1 MRDAGTI
8 RRTTGALLV
17 GAALLFSGRA
27 TLDAAPQDGP
37 NLVAHWKFDEG
48 SGISTADASGSAN
61 HGTLMG
67 GTGWVQ
73 GFDGQGLSFDGA
85 KNYVLCGSAGLVAAN
100 QPQSIA
106 LWFNVS
112 EIPRNIQQFVH
123 LDIPNGSSGL
133 YLGFKESKIG
143 AWRLGGHWLA
153 NASAPPVNEWHHLA
167 YTYDGKTHQLFIDG
181 VLSGASTNP
190 SDSGKP
196 SIVELGRYERG
207 ATKEYFKGY
216 LDEVRLYTGVL
227 TAGDLKKIIPADKLA
242 KGPSGGAVLP
252 PPPAGPD
259 PAVGKG
265 PARPVSS
272 DPKIQEREKKAQDLW
287 DAAVGFEKDGKFLE
301 AQGKL
306 RELRTR
312 YRGTSVCFDHMIEI
326 SDKIS
331 ALGLKVA
338 VAALGKTTLFKRPHQ
353 DSWYGFEFAPPEGW
367 KGVPPAAAWFN
378 DYDNSEVD
386 YKGETIRVAR
396 YTAPYLDRLHL
407 QVFKVYSCSD
417 IGFLEQKV
425 TGYLEQRYKKLTE
438 ESKSPLQGRMQ
449 SLRKVYSTS
458 GGDRLVVYYYV
469 GERRGLAL
477 VGMWRAGSEE
487 MGFIRI
493 TTTVNGKTTVQ
504 QTTNPPITQEDF
516 GYALKVFDAT
526 AKTFWILDPGTRSGL
541 SIKLEKS
548 ALCSDWQL
556 LRSSKGNYLIE
567 YATSTEYAKK
577 CGEEL
582 EQIQALYRQV
592 IPSAKGI
599 PQCRVKVFDRE
610 DDFMYYGQMSG
621 AAAYWSPGQEEV
633 VCYKFEG
640 DKVTLDSREEFTV
653 AEERPAE
660 ETTFKVLYHEAFHQ
674 YMFYMMGKG
683 RRIYVPSWLNEGL
696 GDYFFGGE
704 WTKNRGKFTIGI
716 NDWRVK
722 TIVTAVKKNEH
733 VGLDKI
739 FRYDQMQYYSNAHL
753 CYAEGWSINYFFMQ
767 SPVAKAKGYPQIPV
781 KMLEAL
787 KTGAGGEDGWQKA
800 TDKAF
805 AGVDLKKM
813 EEEWK
818 AFVLT
823 LPIPKN
829 QMDKPE
835 DDANK

>member
-1 MRDAGTI
+1 MRQSPLLFVT
-8 RRTTGALLV
+8 ALLLCGRLPAD
-17 GAALLFSGRA
+17 GAV
-27 TLDAAPQDGP
+27 QDGP
-37 NLVAHWKFDEG
+37 KLVGHWKLDEG
-48 SGISTADASGSAN
+48 SGISTADGSGAAN

-67 GTGWVQ
+67 GTSWVQ
-73 GFDGQGLSFDGA
+73 GFDGQGLGFDGA
-85 KNYVLCGSAGLVAAN
+85 KNYVVCGTGGLPAAN
-100 QPQSIA
+100 EPQSIA

-112 EIPRNIQQFVH
+112 AVPKNVQQFVN
-123 LDIPNGSSGL
+123 LQVPNAGSGL
-133 YLGFKESKIG
+133 HVGFRDSKLG
-143 AWRLGGHWLA
+143 AWRSGGWWLA
-153 NASAPPVNEWHHLA
+153 NANPPSVNEWHHLA
-167 YTYDGKTHQLFIDG
+167 YTYDGTTHQVFVDG
-181 VLSGASTNP
+181 VLSGSSTNP
-190 SDSGKP
+190 SNKGKP
-196 SIVELGRYERG
+196 SSLELGRFEG
-207 ATKEYFKGY
+207 PTAKEYFKGY
-216 LDEVRLYTGVL
+216 LDEVRVYSGAL
-227 TAGDLKKIIPADKLA
+227 TAGDLKQLVPADKLA

-252 PPPAGPD
+252 PPPAGPV
-259 PAVGKG
+259 PGAGGV
-265 PARPVSS
+265 PARPVPT
-272 DPKIQEREKKAQDLW
+272 DPKAQEREKKAQELY
-287 DAAVGFEKDGKFLE
+287 DAALAFEKDGKFLE

-306 RELRTR
+306 RELRAR
-312 YRGTSVCFDHMIEI
+312 YRGTWVYSDRFIEI
-326 SDKIS
+326 ADRMA

-338 VAALGKTTLFKRPHQ
+338 TAALAKTGLYKRPHQ
-353 DSWYGFEFAPPEGW
+353 DSWYGFEFAPPDGW

-386 YKGETIRVAR
+386 YKGEVIRVGR

-407 QVFKVYSCSD
+407 QVFKVYSCSGLD
-417 IGFLEQKV
+417 FLETRV
-425 TGYLEQRYKKLTE
+425 TAELERRYKKLTE
-438 ESKSPLQGRMQ
+438 EGKGQAQGRAAYV
-449 SLRKVYSTS
+449 RKIYSTA
-458 GGDRLVVYYYV
+458 GGDRLVAYYYF

-477 VGMWRAGSEE
+477 VGMWRAGSDD
-487 MGFIRI
+487 GIFSR
-493 TTTVNGKTTVQ
+493 TTIVNGKVTVE
-504 QTTNPPITQEDF
+504 TSKAPPITQEDF
-516 GYALKVFDAT
+516 GFALKVFDAS

-610 DDFMYYGQMSG
+610 EDFQYYGLSPG

-660 ETTFKVLYHEAFHQ
+660 ETTFKILYHEAFHQ
-674 YMFYMMGKG
+674 YMYYMMGKG

-722 TIVTAVKKNEH
+722 TIVNAVKKNEH
-733 VGLDKI
+733 VALEKI
-739 FRYDQMQYYSNAHL
+739 FRYDQMQYYSDARL
-753 CYAEGWSINYFFMQ
+753 CYAEGWAINYFFMQ

-781 KMLEAL
+781 RMLEAL

-805 AGVDLKKM
+805 AGIDLRKM

-829 QMDKPE
+829 QQDK
-835 DDANK
+835 DGDADK

>member
-1 MRDAGTI
+1 MRLSSF
-8 RRTTGALLV
+8 LLL
-17 GAALLFSGRA
+17 GAALLCCGRRPV
-27 TLDAAPQDGP
+27 DAAAQDGP
-37 NLVAHWKFDEG
+37 KLVAHWKLDEG
-48 SGISTADASGSAN
+48 TGISTADASGSAN

-67 GTGWVQ
+67 GTSWVQ
-73 GFDGQGLSFDGA
+73 GFDGQGLGFDGA
-85 KNYVLCGSAGLVAAN
+85 RTYVVCGAAGLPAAN
-100 QPQSIA
+100 EAQSIT

-112 EIPRNIQQFVH
+112 EVPKNVQQFVH
-123 LDIPNGSSGL
+123 LQIPNGGSGV
-133 YLGFKESKIG
+133 YVGFKDSKVG
-143 AWRLGGHWLA
+143 AWRAGGWWLA
-153 NASAPPVNEWHHLA
+153 NANAPAVNEWHHLA
-167 YTYDGKTHQLFIDG
+167 YVYDGKTHQVFVDG
-181 VLSGASTNP
+181 VLSGGSANP
-190 SDSGKP
+190 SNHGKP
-196 SIVELGRYERG
+196 SSVELGRFEAG
-207 ATKEYFKGY
+207 GVKEYYKGF
-216 LDEVRLYTGVL
+216 LDEVRIYAGVL
-227 TAGDLKKIIPADKLA
+227 TAGDLRKLIPADKLA

-252 PPPAGPD
+252 APPG
-259 PAVGKG
+259 G
-265 PARPVSS
+265 PAAAAGAGGTGRSAPS
-272 DPKIQEREKKAQDLW
+272 DPKAQEREKKAQDAY
-287 DAAVGFEKDGKFLE
+287 DAALALEKDGKFVE
-301 AQGKL
+301 AQARL
-306 RELRTR
+306 RELRSR
-312 YRGTSVCFDHMIEI
+312 YRGTWVYADHFIDI
-326 SDKIS
+326 SDRIT

-338 VAALGKTTLFKRPHQ
+338 VAALAKTTLYKRPHQ
-353 DSWYGFEFAPPEGW
+353 DSWYGFEFSPPDGW

-386 YKGETIRVAR
+386 YKGETIRVGR

-407 QVFKVYSCSD
+407 QVFKVYSCSGPD
-417 IGFLEQKV
+417 FLESRV
-425 TGYLEQRYKKLTE
+425 TATLEQRYKKLKE
-438 ESKSPLQGRMQ
+438 ESKSQQQGRMPY
-449 SLRKVYSTS
+449 LRKVYSTD
-458 GGDRLVVYYYV
+458 GGDRLVAYYYFA
-469 GERRGLAL
+469 ERRGLAL
-477 VGMWRAGSEE
+477 VGLWRAGSED
-487 MGFIRI
+487 MGFMRI
-493 TTTVNGKTTVQ
+493 TTVNGKTTVQ
-504 QTTNPPITQEDF
+504 QTATPPITQEDF
-516 GYALKVFDAT
+516 GYALKVFDAA
-526 AKTFWILDPGTRSGL
+526 AKSFWILDAGTRSGL
-541 SIKLEKS
+541 SIKLEKG

-567 YATSTEYAKK
+567 YATSPEYAKK

-610 DDFMYYGQMSG
+610 EDFQYYGLSPG

-660 ETTFKVLYHEAFHQ
+660 ETTFKILYHEAFHQ
-674 YMFYMMGKG
+674 YMYYMMGKG

-739 FRYDQMQYYSNAHL
+739 FRYDQMQYYANAHH
-753 CYAEGWSINYFFMQ
+753 CYAQGWAINYFFMQ

-787 KTGAGGEDGWQKA
+787 KTGSGGEDGWQKA

-805 AGVDLKKM
+805 AGIDLKKM

-823 LPIPKN
+823 LPIPKG
-829 QMDKPE
+829 QMDR
-835 DDANK
+835 DDDNK